1 MLQSRWT
8 ENENQWSLKKS
19 KTLVLGVN
27 RLEKEGEINS
37 SKLGSCTNITLTIE
51 NITIKLESPTI

>member
-19 KTLVLGVN
+19 ETLVLGVN
-27 RLEKEGEINS
+27 RLVKEGEINS
-37 SKLGSCTNITLTIE
+37 SKLGSCANITLTIE